1 MVDFHIHTINS
12 VRSSISS
19 INNDDAN
26 EEEKNDLKL
35 EDFEDIAES
44 ASLNTNVNIAE
55 YFKTNF
61 CEDNSDSSEENIDQN
76 ALSVILMEQY
86 STRFE
91 NVKHM

>member
-12 VRSSISS
+12 IRSSISS
-19 INNDDAN
+19 ISNDDAN
-26 EEEKNDLKL
+26 EEEKNGLKL

-44 ASLNTNVNIAE
+44 ASLNTNENIAE